1 MRIRSENTL
10 PGLPESDRML
20 RQSMDGPQPAEY
32 DTRPADS
39 RDQTLAGFDAALG
52 REISSRSD
60 SIGVA
65 GVTSAQRRSIDSN
78 FTSEL
83 GKCYR
88 VHPPLFVPFWNPGHG
103 YLQAYESFDQ
113 NSQSRI
119 SVSHKVLLWTAVI
132 CHMRDSSV
140 PAVASKDCQSIT
152 RLGSP
157 WLLQREIS

>member
-1 MRIRSENTL
+1 
-10 PGLPESDRML
+10 
-20 RQSMDGPQPAEY
+20 MDGPQPAEY
-32 DTRPADS
+32 DTRPAHN

-52 REISSRSD
+52 REISYRLD
-60 SIGVA
+60 SVGVA
-65 GVTSAQRRSIDSN
+65 GVTSAQRGSINSN

-88 VHPPLFVPFWNPGHG
+88 VHPPPFVPFRNPGHG
-103 YLQAYESFDQ
+103 YLQAYGSFEQ

-119 SVSHKVLLWTAVI
+119 SVSHKVLLWTAVT
-132 CHMRDSSV
+132 CHMRDSGV
-140 PAVASKDCQSIT
+140 LAVASKYLQNIT